1 MPYNGSG
8 TFTPYTPGN
17 PVVTGT
23 VISSTAFN
31 ATQNDLAAGLTNA
44 ITRDGQSPPSAN
56 LPMGGKKHT
65 GLAAGVTSGDSL
77 RWEQLFSQGI
87 EQDIASAATTDIG
100 SLNTTNV
107 RITGTTT
114 ITSFG
119 TNYNGP
125 RYVRFAGV
133 LTLAHNATTLI
144 LPGGV
149 NITTAAGDCLIAVPN
164 GSAPNGWRV
173 VAYQVAALVPG
184 TANALTAILGL
195 AAGGTGSST
204 GPILLGHIA
213 GLQMSTAGS
222 SSTMSISAGQATD
235 STSVALLNLA
245 SGISKTT
252 SAWTVGSGNGG
263 IDTGTI
269 ANNTW
274 YHFHLIRRPDTGVV
288 DVLFSLS
295 PTAPTLPTN
304 YTQFRRIG
312 SGRTNGSAQW
322 VRFFQTGD
330 QFLWDNLG
338 SLDYDGL
345 STTSAT
351 LTTLSVPTGVKVRAL
366 MNMLDSNAAASTKLY
381 LSDPDISDVA
391 PSTSAWPL
399 GTTGAVLNAAVTT
412 AQVTCTTNTSA
423 QIRQRSTRSDS
434 TIRIATIGWFDSRGA

>member
-125 RYVRFAGV
+125 RYVRFAGA
-133 LTLAHNATTLI
+133 LTLTHNATTLI

-164 GSAPNGWRV
+164 GSSPNGWRV
-173 VAYQVAALVPG
+173 VLYQLAATVPLSLPLATTQGGSGSNYANVAALFNG
-184 TANALTAILGL
+184 IKQA
-195 AAGGTGSST
+195 
-204 GPILLGHIA
+204 
-213 GLQMSTAGS
+213 
-222 SSTMSISAGQATD
+222 ATD
-235 STSVALLNLA
+235 TTTGVVELATDAEAQAGTSTSVVLTPANMKAAQIQLGA
-245 SGISKTT
+245 SDTVSGKSIVNFSVPAYPKRFTFYLSGVSTTGTAGFGFQIGDSGGIETSGYSGGFTIAVTAGATQGGNPTT
-252 SAWTVGSGNGG
+252 YAGVSASNGANSYYGEVVFNRVSGNLWSISGHLSLSNSG
-263 IDTGTI
+263 VTIQFQSLKTLSDTLTQAQFI
-269 ANNTW
+269 VNS
-274 YHFHLIRRPDTGVV
+274 PDTG
-288 DVLFSLS
+288 DAG
-295 PTAPTLPTN
+295 TI
-304 YTQFRRIG
+304 YTSFE
-312 SGRTNGSAQW
+312 
-322 VRFFQTGD
+322 
-330 QFLWDNLG
+330 
-338 SLDYDGL
+338 
-345 STTSAT
+345 
-351 LTTLSVPTGVKVRAL
+351 
-366 MNMLDSNAAASTKLY
+366 
-381 LSDPDISDVA
+381 
-391 PSTSAWPL
+391 
-399 GTTGAVLNAAVTT
+399 
-412 AQVTCTTNTSA
+412 
-423 QIRQRSTRSDS
+423 
-434 TIRIATIGWFDSRGA
+434 